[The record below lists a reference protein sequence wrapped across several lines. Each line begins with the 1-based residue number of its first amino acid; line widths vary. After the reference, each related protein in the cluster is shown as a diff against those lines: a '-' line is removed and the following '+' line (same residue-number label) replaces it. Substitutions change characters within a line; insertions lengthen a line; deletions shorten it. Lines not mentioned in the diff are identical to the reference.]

1 MKFYIFTI
9 ILGILDV
16 IFVCA
21 YIIIRYTPYKEYF
34 NDICMNTYMLG
45 FLTLVHIAWFYSYL
59 ITLFEDT
66 FLDSESKENIQRHEI
81 EQKENTILVHNTI
94 NNNINICNN
103 FFFMQP
109 VEENL
114 VTENNDEKKIW
125 H

>member
-1 MKFYIFTI
+1 MKKDTFTI
-9 ILGILDV
+9 ILCILDV
-16 IFVCA
+16 ILVCA
-21 YIIIRYTPYKEYF
+21 YIVIRYTPYKEHF
-34 NDICMNTYMLG
+34 NDIFMNVYMWG
-45 FLTLVHIAWFYSYL
+45 FLTLVHVAWFYSYL

-66 FLDSESKENIQRHEI
+66 FLDTESKENIQCHEI

-114 VTENNDEKKIW
+114 ITENNDEKKIW

>member
-1 MKFYIFTI
+1 MKKDTFTI
-9 ILGILDV
+9 ILCILDV
-16 IFVCA
+16 ILVCA
-21 YIIIRYTPYKEYF
+21 YIVIRYTPYKEYF
-34 NDICMNTYMLG
+34 NDIYMNVYMWG
-45 FLTLVHIAWFYSYL
+45 FLGLAHIAWFYSYL

-66 FLDSESKENIQRHEI
+66 FLDTESKENIQRHEI
-81 EQKENTILVHNTI
+81 EQKENNILVHNTI

-114 VTENNDEKKIW
+114 ITENNDEKKIW

>member
-1 MKFYIFTI
+1 MKNDTFTI
-9 ILGILDV
+9 ILGILD
-16 IFVCA
+16 IILVCA
-21 YIIIRYTPYKEYF
+21 YIIIKYTPYKEYF
-34 NDICMNTYMLG
+34 NDICMNVYMWG
-45 FLTLVHIAWFYSYL
+45 FLGLVHVAWFYSYL

-66 FLDSESKENIQRHEI
+66 FLDTESKEKIHRHEI
-81 EQKENTILVHNTI
+81 EQKENNILVHNTI

-114 VTENNDEKKIW
+114 ITENNDEKKIW